1 MTQLDT
7 IQRTVQQLRD
17 LLNKGEIFTALP
29 NMLGKVIE
37 SVAVEPATPIKIPR
51 DDKTAIVKIRAIQK
65 RIKQTSDPSVTD
77 DEIDFLV
84 AHLASTNPAVRDK
97 GVFFL
102 FND

>member
-51 DDKTAIVKIRAIQK
+51 ETTRRPLSKSELSRSGSS
-65 RIKQTSDPSVTD
+65 KQV
-77 DEIDFLV
+77 I
-84 AHLASTNPAVRDK
+84 PA
-97 GVFFL
+97 
-102 FND
+102 

>member
-77 DEIDFLV
+77 DEIDFW
-84 AHLASTNPAVRDK
+84 
-97 GVFFL
+97 
-102 FND
+102 

>member
-37 SVAVEPATPIKIPR
+37 SVAVEPAT
-51 DDKTAIVKIRAIQK
+51 
-65 RIKQTSDPSVTD
+65 
-77 DEIDFLV
+77 
-84 AHLASTNPAVRDK
+84 
-97 GVFFL
+97 
-102 FND
+102 